1 MMEKKKVLVLGDSP
15 TCSTGFGNVVRNI
28 LGQIHKTG
36 LYDITVI
43 GINHAGQ
50 PHDYPYK
57 IYPAINVLS
66 DDSKYKNPFGL
77 QLFIDNCCSGYFDIV
92 FVVQDTFIVKQM
104 GKALG
109 DAWES
114 LPKDKKFSSIYYFPV
129 DSVLQKSW
137 VNESV
142 VKFNHPVV
150 YTKYGKEECL
160 KINKSLYNMD
170 IIYHGVDKKIFYP
183 INKDKAKEEIFPSR
197 KGKYVITNIARNQPR
212 KDLHKTF
219 AAFSLLKEKRQDV
232 FLYILAQR
240 LDVGGD
246 LIAIAENYGLKIN
259 EDWICPND
267 NVYGANQGFPIEV
280 VNKIYNASDVI
291 VSSTLAEGFGLMTV
305 EAMATGTPI
314 IVPRNTSL
322 VEIIGENEERG
333 WFCDSGKTLND
344 HVVIPHDN
352 NILRSTIDVYDMAN
366 KIDYVLNHPDEAN
379 EKAQEAFA
387 WVPSWDDVG
396 KKWIEIFAKASNG
409 AKRFGYLG
417 G

>member
-1 MMEKKKVLVLGDSP
+1 MEKKKVLVLGDSP

-28 LGQIHKTG
+28 LKQIYNTG
-36 LYDITVI
+36 LYEITII
-43 GINHAGQ
+43 GINYAGQ
-50 PHDYPYK
+50 PHEYPYA
-57 IYPAINVLS
+57 IWPAINMLAGDKRYQNV
-66 DDSKYKNPFGL
+66 YGL
-77 QLFIDNCCSGYFDIV
+77 QLFIDHCCSGYYDIV

-104 GKALG
+104 GKALE
-109 DAWES
+109 DAWNS
-114 LPKDKKFSSIYYFPV
+114 LPKEKKFSSVYYFPV
-129 DSVLQKSW
+129 DGNLQKDW

-142 VKFNHPVV
+142 MKFNYPVV

-160 KINKSLYNMD
+160 KINKSLYDVD
-170 IIYHGVDKKIFYP
+170 IIYHGVDKIIFNP
-183 INKDKAKEEIFPSR
+183 IDKAKAKEEIFPSR

-240 LDVGGD
+240 IDVGGD
-246 LIAIAENYGLKIN
+246 LIAIAENYGLKVG

-291 VSSTLAEGFGLMTV
+291 ISSTLAEGFGLMTV
-305 EAMATGTPI
+305 EAMATWTPI

-333 WFCDSGKTLND
+333 WFCESGKTLND
-344 HVVIPHDN
+344 YVVMPYDN
-352 NILRSTIDVYDMAN
+352 NILRATIDVYDMAD

-379 EKAQEAFA
+379 KKAQDAFE

-396 KKWIEIFAKASNG
+396 EKWIEIFAKASNR
-409 AKRFGYLG
+409 AKKFGYLG